1 MTIVYQKKTPERM
14 KRILQALE
22 LGATYQL
29 AANAAGISATTL
41 TRWMKEDEEF
51 GDECRSSE
59 GKAAVRWLAKIE
71 QAASA
76 GDWHAA
82 AWTLERRFPR
92 DYGKRIVEHEGTV
105 DYVIDLSLGHG
116 QAGNPALDD
125 DGASTPLLGE

>member
-41 TRWMKEDEEF
+41 TRWMREDEEF

-59 GKAAVRWLAKIE
+59 GKAAVRWLAKLE

-82 AWTLERRFPR
+82 AWKLERRFPR
-92 DYGKRIVEHEGTV
+92 EYGKRIVEHEGTV
-105 DYVIDLSLGHG
+105 DYVIDLSLGG
-116 QAGNPALDD
+116 QTSNPALND

>member
-29 AANAAGISATTL
+29 AANAAGISASTL
-41 TRWMKEDEEF
+41 NRWMREDEEF

-82 AWTLERRFPR
+82 AWKLERRFPR

-116 QAGNPALDD
+116 QASHQALDD
-125 DGASTPLLGE
+125 DGASTPLLDE

>member
-41 TRWMKEDEEF
+41 HRWMKEDEEF

-82 AWTLERRFPR
+82 AWKLERRFPR
-92 DYGKRIVEHEGTV
+92 EYGKRIVEHEGTV
-105 DYVIDLSLGHG
+105 DYVIDLSLGG
-116 QAGNPALDD
+116 QASNPALND

>member
-41 TRWMKEDEEF
+41 TRWMREDEEF

-82 AWTLERRFPR
+82 AWKLERRFPR

-105 DYVIDLSLGHG
+105 DYVIDLSLGG
-116 QAGNPALDD
+116 QTSNPALND